1 MVMQQ
6 RLCPRCHHVVHIED
20 ETSLVYCGNCGAP
33 QVTVSEE
40 LREQAAQAAASLAPS
55 GERPETEDERTARIA
70 AQPPD
75 LLIQWKSVLRI
86 AVVVCGAISL
96 VCMALEGVE
105 LLSWLAPGIVLAV
118 YSSRHRETQITAS
131 MGARIGFLCGIL
143 CAFGITVANTLQLLF
158 VRFGLHQGAK
168 FDDMLAQEIVQTKAN
183 VLAKSGP
190 AAASAAATLFDP
202 LLNIPEY
209 RVGVYL
215 TVILVLC
222 IILMALSTLSGAF
235 SGYMRS
241 RRALR

>member
-70 AQPPD
+70 AQPPE
-75 LLIQWKSVLRI
+75 LLSQWKSVLRI

-143 CAFGITVANTLQLLF
+143 CAFGITVAKTVQML
-158 VRFGLHQGAK
+158 VARYALHQGGTL
-168 FDDMLAQEIVQTKAN
+168 DSILTQQLAQ
-183 VLAKSGP
+183 AKERAVAQSGP
-190 AAASAAATLFDP
+190 LAASYFDP
-202 LLNIPEY
+202 LLHVPEF
-209 RVGVYL
+209 RVGFML
-215 TVILVLC
+215 LGILFVCL
-222 IILMALSTLSGAF
+222 ILMALSTLSGAF